1 MLDYKLL
8 SNECINDKPLV
19 LCNTLFT
26 VTDKQTDI
34 QGYWL
39 DNKGK
44 VYIDNIIQEKYF
56 AIDTCQFNARIKTL
70 FSNGEKCIFYKDIYN
85 HGILQYPCGK
95 IEVLKNRIAW
105 LENKKPSQEYIKE
118 LLNNNNGLTIYRL
131 AIKKYLIEIYK

>member
-39 DNKGK
+39 DNNGK
-44 VYIDNIIQEKYF
+44 VYIDNIKLIKYF
-56 AIDTCQFNARIKTL
+56 LINNIFFNARIKTL

-85 HGILQYPCGK
+85 HGVLQYPCGK
-95 IEVLKNRIAW
+95 WEVLKTRIE
-105 LENKKPSQEYIKE
+105 LIQDTKPSQEYIKK
-118 LLNNNNGLTIYRL
+118 LLKVNNGLTVYKINNGQ
-131 AIKKYLIEIYK
+131 YLIEIYK